1 MYKSF
6 RDMPVWQSA
15 LDLSDIVFKLTLTL
29 PKSEDY
35 GLTSQIRRSSN
46 SVSGNIAEAF
56 GRKQNKDKS
65 RFYHIARG
73 SAFETQSHLLY
84 GAKIGYFNENTI
96 DSLFENYQ
104 ELIHE
109 INKILKSLE

>member
-6 RDMPVWQSA
+6 RDMPVWQKA
-15 LDLSDIVFKLTLTL
+15 LSFSDIVFEMTLLL

-35 GLTSQIRRSSN
+35 GLTSQIRKSSN
-46 SVSGNIAEAF
+46 SVTANIAEAF

-65 RFYHIARG
+65 RFYIISRG

-84 GAKIGYFNENTI
+84 GIKIGYFEEKKTE
-96 DSLFENYQ
+96 DLFSDYK
-104 ELIHE
+104 ELIHD
-109 INKILKSLE
+109 INKIMKSLE